1 MKKYLP
7 FFIFFILVAVNAGA
21 GEKRVPLKS
30 GEYKFRYCDIEY
42 ENPICFDGLDV
53 KILGQEIWVSNNT
66 DNLTGPKGLMEH
78 GTLFWHKG
86 TQQWIIITKPED
98 KSAAEIGG
106 CSDGPRTINLKSRT
120 FESC

>member
-1 MKKYLP
+1 MKKYLA
-7 FFIFFILVAVNAGA
+7 FCIFLIFVATNAEA

-30 GEYKFRYCDIEY
+30 GDYKFRYCDIEY

-66 DNLTGPKGLMEH
+66 DNLTGSKGLMEH

-86 TQQWIIITKPED
+86 THQWIIVTKPED
-98 KSAAEIGG
+98 KNAVEVGG
-106 CSDGPRTINLKSRT
+106 CSDGPRTINLKNRT
-120 FESC
+120 FYSC